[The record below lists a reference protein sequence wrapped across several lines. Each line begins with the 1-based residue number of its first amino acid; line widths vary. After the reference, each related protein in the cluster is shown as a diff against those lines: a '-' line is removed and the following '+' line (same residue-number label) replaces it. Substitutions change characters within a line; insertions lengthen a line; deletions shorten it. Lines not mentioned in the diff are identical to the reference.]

1 MRKSTEGAD
10 VVAWRAE
17 QLLRVGVDPAP
28 AAALAGDR
36 SVDLHALLE
45 LVDRGCPSHLA
56 ARIVA
61 PLDHELACDPRQE
74 R

>member
-1 MRKSTEGAD
+1 MRKTAD
-10 VVAWRAE
+10 EPGVVAWRAE
-17 QLLRVGVDPAP
+17 RLLRVGVDPAP
-28 AAALAGDR
+28 AAVLARDR

-45 LVDRGCPSHLA
+45 LVDRGCPPDLA

-61 PLDHELACDPRQE
+61 PLDHELACDPPRK